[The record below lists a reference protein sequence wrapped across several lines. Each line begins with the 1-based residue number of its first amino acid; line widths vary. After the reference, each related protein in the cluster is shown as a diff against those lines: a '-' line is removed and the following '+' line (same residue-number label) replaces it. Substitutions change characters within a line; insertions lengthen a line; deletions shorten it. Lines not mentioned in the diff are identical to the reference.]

1 MEPLS
6 SQVPMFMLC
15 FIGGGG
21 IVAPLPKPMLGFGFS
36 LGCGFAGFLAIAAHD
51 VGLGAEELTGG
62 MLLAAMLLIPG
73 VPPKGDPTVF
83 VTADMSEPSL
93 SPAIP

>member
-6 SQVPMFMLC
+6 SHVPMFMLC
-15 FIGGGG
+15 FMGGGG
-21 IVAPLPKPMLGFGFS
+21 IVAPPPKPMLGFGFS
-36 LGCGFAGFLAIAAHD
+36 LGWGFAGFLAIAAQD
-51 VGLGAEELTGG
+51 AGLGAVELTGG
-62 MLLAAMLLIPG
+62 MLLAPMPLMPA